1 MHPVAI
7 APARPLLGWHDGAM
21 LTHNLARELAAA
33 GVMWHPQAGDR
44 FVIASEQLTDQV
56 FWISELTIE
65 LHHYAGTSVL
75 GFNGTTEW
83 ALDSVSLDETLWI
96 PREDQL
102 RELLG
107 DRLISVHRTEDGWR
121 VTTQAT
127 PEADPQETQDADLE
141 CACARALLLIA

>member
-1 MHPVAI
+1 M
-7 APARPLLGWHDGAM
+7 ARLGWHDGAM
-21 LTHNLARELAAA
+21 LTHDLARELADA
-33 GVMWHPQAGDR
+33 GVMWHPQPGDR
-44 FVIASEQLTDQV
+44 FVIASDQLADQV

-107 DRLISVHRTEDGWR
+107 DRLVSVHRTQEGWLVTTVLPESTEDG
-121 VTTQAT
+121 AT
-127 PEADPQETQDADLE
+127 LDILDADLE
-141 CACARALLLIA
+141 CAYARALLHIA

>member
-1 MHPVAI
+1 MI
-7 APARPLLGWHDGAM
+7 S
-21 LTHNLARELAAA
+21 TELAHALRDA
-33 GVMWHPQAGDR
+33 GLVWHPRSGDR
-44 FVIASEQLTDQV
+44 FQLDEPEFEADVFTVSEM
-56 FWISELTIE
+56 TIE
-65 LHHYAGTSVL
+65 PREYPTGRILA
-75 GFNGTTEW
+75 FNGTTEW

-107 DRLISVHRTEDGWR
+107 DRLLSVHRTEDGWR

-141 CACARALLLIA
+141 CAYARALLLIA